1 MEFIR
6 FIIQVS
12 WKHII
17 IASIAGLV
25 SGCAN
30 AMLISII
37 NHSVQ
42 QGYFKN
48 ALVIFATLCIFI
60 LVTSV
65 ISQFVLITL
74 SQNAI
79 YELRIKL
86 SRNILSSPLEHLERL
101 KENRLIAT
109 LTDDVRTLA
118 HAVSAVPN
126 ICIDLATVIGC
137 FVYLAWV
144 SGILF
149 ALTIVSTVAAI
160 GFVQMKLNKAQV
172 LMSKARDEEDT
183 LFKHFKAIISGTKE
197 LKLHRQRREE
207 FVRQNLEGSAHKV
220 REKNTV
226 AMKSFAVAN
235 GFGQFSQ
242 FASLGFILF
251 ILPSLVQISLPT
263 LATYVLTSTFIAL
276 PMQNLL
282 HRVPELL
289 RGNIALRKIERMK
302 LTLQNLAEAE
312 TIPDQTCDRA
322 HLELRQVT
330 YMYHPEDPHAF
341 ASDHPEGLGQ
351 GHPQHQSDHPEGLSQ
366 GHPQHQDVVQIY
378 HPNAPSNGQVK
389 TKNWLSKIVKS
400 DSANTFP
407 QNHPPHPQGQNNGN
421 GFPPPKPT
429 NGKNGQ
435 PMFPPPPH
443 HFSNG
448 GQFMGIPDTEPGF
461 LLGPINLSFAPGEI
475 TFIVG
480 GNGSGKSTLAKLIT
494 GLYSP
499 HSGTI
504 YLNGKAISDLNV
516 EWYRQH
522 FATVF
527 SDYYLFDSYLGFQ
540 QTNLDVKVQSYLESL
555 QLDHKVKVKN
565 GVLST
570 TNLSSG
576 QRKRLALLS
585 AFLEDRP
592 IYLFDEWASD
602 QEPLFRDL
610 FYKKILANLK
620 KRRKNVII
628 ISHDDRYFHLAD
640 HIIKLDYGKIEFDRS
655 HKAVVNNKQGLGRK

>member
-17 IASIAGLV
+17 IASVAGLV

-30 AMLISII
+30 AMLISLI
-37 NHSVQ
+37 NRSVQ
-42 QGYFKN
+42 QGSYQK
-48 ALVIFATLCIFI
+48 ALIDFAILCILI

-65 ISQFVLITL
+65 ISQFVLINL
-74 SQNAI
+74 SQDAI
-79 YELRIKL
+79 YQLRIKL
-86 SRNILSSPLEHLERL
+86 SKNILSSPLEHLERL

-109 LTDDVRTLA
+109 LTDDVRTLS

-149 ALTIVSTVAAI
+149 ALTVVSTVAAI
-160 GFVQMKLNKAQV
+160 GFVQLKLNKAQI

-197 LKLHRQRREE
+197 LKLHRRRREE
-207 FVRQNLEGSAHKV
+207 FVRQNLEGTANKV
-220 REKNTV
+220 REKNTT
-226 AMKSFAVAN
+226 AMKSFAIAN
-235 GFGQFSQ
+235 GVGQLSQ

-251 ILPSLVQISLPT
+251 VLPLLINISLAT

-289 RGNIALRKIERMK
+289 RGDVALRKIERMK
-302 LTLQNLAEAE
+302 LSLQNLSEVD
-312 TIPDQTCDRA
+312 TIPDETCNRA
-322 HLELRQVT
+322 RIELKNVT
-330 YMYHPEDPHAF
+330 YTYLLEEPPVPPN
-341 ASDHPEGLGQ
+341 HPEGFGQ
-351 GHPQHQSDHPEGLSQ
+351 GHL
-366 GHPQHQDVVQIY
+366 HPQHE
-378 HPNAPSNGQVK
+378 NANQTHGIVPSNGQVK
-389 TKNWLSKIVKS
+389 TKNWFGKAINP
-400 DSANTFP
+400 ANFTPNNSFS
-407 QNHPPHPQGQNNGN
+407 QYHPPHPQGQHNGN
-421 GFPPPKPT
+421 GSFPPHPS
-429 NGKNGQ
+429 NAQNGQ
-435 PMFPPPPH
+435 SIKFPPPPH
-443 HFSNG
+443 HFPSG
-448 GQFMGIPDTEPGF
+448 GQFMGIPDTEPSF
-461 LLGPINLSFAPGEI
+461 IVGPINLSFTPGEI

-499 HSGTI
+499 HSGTV
-504 YLNGKAISDLNV
+504 YLNGSAISDRNI

-527 SDYYLFDSYLGFQ
+527 SDYYLFDTYLGFNEH
-540 QTNLDVKVQSYLESL
+540 NLDEKVKPYLKSL
-555 QLDHKVKVKN
+555 QLDHKVTVKD

-570 TNLSSG
+570 TNLSTG

-585 AFLEDRP
+585 AFLENRP

-602 QEPLFRDL
+602 QEPLFREL
-610 FYKKILANLK
+610 FYTKILNNLK
-620 KRRKNVII
+620 KRKKTVIV

-640 HIIKLDYGKIEFDRS
+640 RVIKLDYGKVESDRTPS
-655 HKAVVNNKQGLGRK
+655 IK

>member
-6 FIIQVS
+6 FIVQVS
-12 WKHII
+12 WKHIT
-17 IASIAGLV
+17 IATIAGLV

-30 AMLISII
+30 AMLISLI
-37 NHSVQ
+37 NRSVQ
-42 QGYFKN
+42 QGYYQE
-48 ALVIFATLCIFI
+48 ALIDFATLCIFI

-65 ISQFVLITL
+65 ISQFVLISL

-86 SRNILSSPLEHLERL
+86 SRNILASPLEHLERL

-118 HAVSAVPN
+118 HAVSAIPN

-144 SGILF
+144 SSVLF
-149 ALTIVSTVAAI
+149 ALTIISTVAAI
-160 GFVQMKLNKAQV
+160 AFVQMKLNKAQI
-172 LMSKARDEEDT
+172 LFAKARDEEDT

-207 FVRQNLEGSAHKV
+207 FVRQNLEESANKL
-220 REKNTV
+220 REKNTT

-235 GFGQFSQ
+235 GFGQLSQ
-242 FASLGFILF
+242 FVSLGFILF
-251 ILPSLVQISLPT
+251 VLPLLMNISLAT

-289 RGNIALRKIERMK
+289 RGNVALRKIERMK
-302 LTLQNLAEAE
+302 LSLQSLSEAE
-312 TIPDQTCDRA
+312 TIPEETCDRV
-322 HLELRQVT
+322 HLDLQQVT
-330 YMYHPEDPHAF
+330 YMYHPEEPHPF
-341 ASDHPEGLGQ
+341 PPDHPEGLAP
-351 GHPQHQSDHPEGLSQ
+351 GHPQP
-366 GHPQHQDVVQIY
+366 QDVTQI
-378 HPNAPSNGQVK
+378 HPNSPSNGQIK
-389 TKNWLSKIVKS
+389 TKNWFGKTVKS
-400 DSANTFP
+400 QSNDIP
-407 QNHPPHPQGQNNGN
+407 QHPPHHLQGQNNAN
-421 GFPPPKPT
+421 ASFPPPHPS
-429 NGKNGQ
+429 NNKNGQ

-443 HFSNG
+443 HFPNG

-480 GNGSGKSTLAKLIT
+480 GNGSGKSTLAKIIT
-494 GLYSP
+494 GLYAP

-504 YLNGKAISDLNV
+504 YLNGKAISDRNV

-527 SDYYLFDSYLGFQ
+527 SDYYLFESYLGFEQ
-540 QTNLDVKVQSYLESL
+540 ANLDEKVHSYLKSL
-555 QLDHKVKVKN
+555 QLDHKVTVKD

-592 IYLFDEWASD
+592 IYLFDEWAAD

-610 FYKKILANLK
+610 FYKKILLNLK
-620 KRRKNVII
+620 KRRKTVIV

-640 HIIKLDYGKIEFDRS
+640 HIIKLDYGKVEFDRTS
-655 HKAVVNNKQGLGRK
+655 NTVAN

>member
-6 FIIQVS
+6 FIVQVS

-17 IASIAGLV
+17 IATIAGLF

-30 AMLISII
+30 AMLISLI
-37 NHSVQ
+37 NRSVQ
-42 QGYFKN
+42 QGLFEK
-48 ALVIFATLCIFI
+48 ALIDFATLCIFI
-60 LVTSV
+60 LITSV

-79 YELRIKL
+79 YELRVKL

-101 KENRLIAT
+101 QQNRLIAT
-109 LTDDVRTLA
+109 LIDDVRTLA
-118 HAVSAVPN
+118 HAVSAIPN

-144 SGILF
+144 SSVLF
-149 ALTIVSTVAAI
+149 ALTILSTVAAI
-160 GFVQMKLNKAQV
+160 GFVQMRLNKAQI
-172 LMSKARDEEDT
+172 LFAKARDEEDT
-183 LFKHFKAIISGTKE
+183 LFKHFQAIVSGTKE

-207 FVRQNLEGSAHKV
+207 FVRQNLEGSARNLK
-220 REKNTV
+220 EKNTT

-242 FASLGFILF
+242 LTSLGFILF
-251 ILPSLVQISLPT
+251 ILPQLMHISLPT

-289 RGNIALRKIERMK
+289 RGNVALRKIERMK
-302 LTLQNLAEAE
+302 LSLESLSEAE
-312 TIPDQTCDRA
+312 TIPDEICDLC
-322 HLELRQVT
+322 HLEIQQVT
-330 YMYHPEDPHAF
+330 YMYHPEEPHHLPP
-341 ASDHPEGLGQ
+341 DRPEGMGK
-351 GHPQHQSDHPEGLSQ
+351 
-366 GHPQHQDVVQIY
+366 GHPQHQDFTQI
-378 HPNAPSNGQVK
+378 NGAVPSNGRVK
-389 TKNWLSKIVKS
+389 TKNWFGKTSN
-400 DSANTFP
+400 SAPEPEFP
-407 QNHPPHPQGQNNGN
+407 HNHPPHPQGQNNGKAPA
-421 GFPPPKPT
+421 FPPPHPGNSKD
-429 NGKNGQ
+429 GQ
-435 PMFPPPPH
+435 PMKFPPPPH
-443 HFSNG
+443 HF
-448 GQFMGIPDTEPGF
+448 MGIPDAEPGF

-494 GLYSP
+494 GLYAP

-504 YLNGKAISDLNV
+504 YLNGKAISDRNV

-540 QTNLDVKVQSYLESL
+540 QNKLDEKVQSYLKSL
-555 QLDHKVKVKN
+555 QLDRKVTVKD

-610 FYKKILANLK
+610 FYQKILTNLK
-620 KRRKNVII
+620 KRQKAVIV

-640 HIIKLDYGKIEFDRS
+640 HIIKLDYGKVEFDRTLKVAS
-655 HKAVVNNKQGLGRK
+655 SK